1 MRVLA
6 IVSGIILLVFGLSV
20 PGTAFNL
27 GQETRPE
34 VGREFPDF
42 TLPDVDGRE
51 VSVSDFRGKVIML
64 SFWSCYTDTCFTSV
78 RIIEGLIKDFSSQG
92 LVAPTVCSEIPPAL
106 EKNSYAELVKR
117 CGTGQ
122 IILIDAGKEMKGRM
136 HIRQFPTTFLIGRD
150 FLVRETIKGVPPLMR
165 KEFREA
171 VRALV
176 AEDNVPAAAE

>member
-1 MRVLA
+1 MKAIA
-6 IVSGIILLVFGLSV
+6 IVSGCILLVFGLSA

-27 GQETRPE
+27 RQETRPE
-34 VGREFPDF
+34 VGREFPDL

-51 VSVSDFRGKVIML
+51 VSISEFRGKVIML

-78 RIIEGLIKDFSSQG
+78 RIIEGLIEDFSSQG
-92 LVAPTVCSEIPPAL
+92 LVAPTVCLEIPVAL

-117 CGTGQ
+117 CGAGQ
-122 IILIDAGKEMKGRM
+122 IILIDAKKELKGRLK
-136 HIRQFPTTFLIGRD
+136 IRQFPTTFLIGRD
-150 FLVRETIKGVPPLMR
+150 FLVREKIKGVPPLMR

-176 AEDNVPAAAE
+176 VEENAPAAAE